1 MVSHNRHNI
10 IRQMVD
16 IELEAMNYYL
26 QIAKLLKDPDARFHF
41 EMLADEEL
49 EHARDFYQLFPEI
62 DLPTFEQIANL
73 ASQRFKK
80 DQLLHLT
87 DFDPFSALEYAYNL
101 ERAVEENLQQVLQQ
115 TSDPVARQIIRKN
128 IESTDGH
135 AQLIEL
141 ELMRLTGKAIA
152 ENK

>member
-1 MVSHNRHNI
+1 MVNQNHLNV

-16 IELEAMNYYL
+16 TELEAMNYY
-26 QIAKLLKDPDARFHF
+26 QHIARILEDADAKFHF

-62 DLPTFEQIANL
+62 DLPTFDQIANL
-73 ASQRFKK
+73 ARQRFKK
-80 DQLLHLT
+80 DKLPRLT
-87 DFDPFSALEYAYNL
+87 HFDQFTALEYAYNL
-101 ERAVEENLQQVLQQ
+101 EREVEENLQQVLQQ
-115 TSDPVARQIIRKN
+115 TSDRVARQIIRKN